1 MNGAALAPAARR
13 VRRGFTMN
21 NSSFWRLFQTAAT
34 LLIPGSGRMSL
45 LRLDGVSV
53 RYGKSQALTEVS
65 LRVEAGEIVTLI
77 GANGAGKSTLM
88 RAIMRLVPLHAGTI
102 EYDGRRLDSL
112 RTHSIAQMGIAYVPE
127 GRGVLRELSVREN
140 LVLGTFA
147 DRDRAEL
154 RDKLG
159 AVMTRFPALAER
171 LQNLAGNL
179 SGGQQQM
186 LVIGRALMAN
196 PKLLLLD
203 EPSLGL
209 APLIAEEIFRIVA
222 ELAKAGVTVLLV
234 EQNANAALKLAN
246 RAYVLETGRIVLAGD
261 DLRSNKKVREAY
273 FGELAARFGT
283 TAAGSDANS
292 SIAFS
297 IIYRADFAAADGNC
311 IAGNGRRLWRR
322 KKRDDISYFFGR
334 YDVPNGRVVGQALFD
349 RFN

>member
-1 MNGAALAPAARR
+1 
-13 VRRGFTMN
+13 
-21 NSSFWRLFQTAAT
+21 
-34 LLIPGSGRMSL
+34 MSL
-45 LRLDGVSV
+45 LRLEGVSV
-53 RYGKSQALTEVS
+53 RYGKSQALADVS

-88 RAIMRLVPLHAGTI
+88 RAIMRLVPLHTGTI
-102 EYDGRRLDSL
+102 EYDGRRLESL
-112 RTHSIAQMGIAYVPE
+112 RTHNIAQMGIAYVPE

-140 LVLGTFA
+140 LVLGTFGN
-147 DRDRAEL
+147 RDRTES

-159 AVMTRFPALAER
+159 AVLSRFPALAER
-171 LQNLAGNL
+171 LQHLAGNL

-209 APLIAEEIFRIVA
+209 APLIAEEIFAIVA

-273 FGELAARFGT
+273 FGELS
-283 TAAGSDANS
+283 SDLEQPQP
-292 SIAFS
+292 
-297 IIYRADFAAADGNC
+297 D
-311 IAGNGRRLWRR
+311 
-322 KKRDDISYFFGR
+322 
-334 YDVPNGRVVGQALFD
+334 
-349 RFN
+349 

>member
-1 MNGAALAPAARR
+1 
-13 VRRGFTMN
+13 
-21 NSSFWRLFQTAAT
+21 
-34 LLIPGSGRMSL
+34 MSL
-45 LRLDGVSV
+45 LRLEGVSV
-53 RYGKSQALTEVS
+53 RYGKSQALADVS

-88 RAIMRLVPLHAGTI
+88 RAIMRLVPLDAGTI
-102 EYDGRRLDSL
+102 EYNGCRLDSL

-140 LVLGTFA
+140 LVLGAFA
-147 DRDRAEL
+147 NREHAKST
-154 RDKLG
+154 DKLE
-159 AVMTRFPALAER
+159 AVLTRFPVLAER
-171 LQNLAGNL
+171 LQHFAGNL

-209 APLIAEEIFRIVA
+209 APLIAEEIFTIVA
-222 ELAKAGVTVLLV
+222 ELTKGGVTVLLV

-273 FGELAARFGT
+273 FGEL
-283 TAAGSDANS
+283 S
-292 SIAFS
+292 SELEQPPLDQTRS
-297 IIYRADFAAADGNC
+297 
-311 IAGNGRRLWRR
+311 
-322 KKRDDISYFFGR
+322 S
-334 YDVPNGRVVGQALFD
+334 Q
-349 RFN
+349 

>member
-1 MNGAALAPAARR
+1 
-13 VRRGFTMN
+13 
-21 NSSFWRLFQTAAT
+21 
-34 LLIPGSGRMSL
+34 MSL
-45 LRLDGVSV
+45 LRLEGVSV
-53 RYGKSQALTEVS
+53 RYGKSQALTDVS

-77 GANGAGKSTLM
+77 GANGAGKTTLM

-147 DRDRAEL
+147 NRDRAESE
-154 RDKLG
+154 DKLA
-159 AVMTRFPALAER
+159 AVLSRFPVLAER

-209 APLIAEEIFRIVA
+209 APLIAQEIFAIVA

-273 FGELAARFGT
+273 FGELSSDLEQPQADHT
-283 TAAGSDANS
+283 GS
-292 SIAFS
+292 
-297 IIYRADFAAADGNC
+297 
-311 IAGNGRRLWRR
+311 
-322 KKRDDISYFFGR
+322 
-334 YDVPNGRVVGQALFD
+334 
-349 RFN
+349 

>member
-1 MNGAALAPAARR
+1 MGGLLASRDMNGAAPAPAATSGPPRFHDELLFLLAPISDR
-13 VRRGFTMN
+13 SDVGHSGVR
-21 NSSFWRLFQTAAT
+21 
-34 LLIPGSGRMSL
+34 RMSL

-273 FGELAARFGT
+273 FGELAPDLEQPQPDQTR
-283 TAAGSDANS
+283 S
-292 SIAFS
+292 
-297 IIYRADFAAADGNC
+297 
-311 IAGNGRRLWRR
+311 
-322 KKRDDISYFFGR
+322 
-334 YDVPNGRVVGQALFD
+334 PQ
-349 RFN
+349 